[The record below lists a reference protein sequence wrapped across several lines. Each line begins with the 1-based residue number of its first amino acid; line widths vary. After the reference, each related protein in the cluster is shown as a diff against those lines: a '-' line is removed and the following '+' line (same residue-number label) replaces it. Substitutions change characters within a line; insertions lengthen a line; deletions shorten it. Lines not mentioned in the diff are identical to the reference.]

1 MTFGEFLKVQR
12 EAKEWKQPEAA
23 QKIAIEQSYLSKL
36 ENNKAVPS
44 ADIFDRLMSAYQF
57 TMQQVSEAVQSTELE
72 KLKEIVVV
80 REFILST
87 KKRRDKDKRRFLI
100 TGVVM
105 SMIGALLLSLG
116 IVMHDYKEPYYQYES
131 KGVIKSDE
139 NIHLF
144 MNMPDYRQFTRM
156 MSTNGESA
164 ERIKSDVLFS
174 RLDYQIK
181 TIDVDV
187 GAFYDRSVEGGVRR
201 YQKISSGSIR
211 NKTMFYF
218 GVSVGCMFLFGSF
231 SMFFVSRRW

>member
-1 MTFGEFLKVQR
+1 MTFGEFLKAQR

-23 QKIAIEQSYLSKL
+23 QKIEIEQSYLSKL

-57 TMQQVSEAVQSTELE
+57 SMQQISEAVQSNELE

-87 KKRRDKDKRRFLI
+87 KKRRDKDKRRFLMA
-100 TGVVM
+100 GVVM

-116 IVMHDYKEPYYQYES
+116 IAMHDYKEPYYRYES
-131 KGVIKSDE
+131 KGVIKPDE

-144 MNMPDYRQFTRM
+144 INMPDYREFTRT
-156 MSTNGESA
+156 MSTNGKTA
-164 ERIKSDVLFS
+164 RRIKDHALFS
-174 RLDYQIK
+174 RLDYHIK
-181 TIDVDV
+181 TLDVDM
-187 GAFYDRSVEGGVRR
+187 GEFYDRAAVDGVRR
-201 YQKISSGSIR
+201 YQKVSSGFKRS
-211 NKTMFYF
+211 KTMFYF
-218 GVSVGCMFLFGSF
+218 GISVGCMLLIGSF